1 MLITKIKISYNT
13 LFIQKHFCVYKAIF
27 SYFDQTAA
35 QFRVASVIVAPTP
48 ENRGSKCNNE
58 AEQPRDRLCYVAK

>member
-13 LFIQKHFCVYKAIF
+13 LFTKAFCLYKALF

-48 ENRGSKCNNE
+48 ENRGSKCSNE